1 MRKITAT
8 AVLGLVSY
16 KVFPAQ
22 MGGQKCVA
30 DFYAHLS
37 GKLPVTLIAA
47 KENRDVHNTPY
58 PVLPFL
64 YNHWLGFLN
73 IIYLYKLT
81 RIIKDRKI
89 DLLILEHSYF
99 GWLGLC
105 IRLTSKIPVIIRSHN
120 IESLRFRD
128 LQRPW
133 WRLYAWYEKRVYKRV
148 DHSFFITAEDKNWAI
163 AHWQLDKKKCSV
175 LTYGT
180 DIPPHSST
188 ESKVQNRQLLLHK
201 FSIDPSVRL
210 FFFNG
215 SLDYLP
221 NTDALRIII
230 SELIPLLLSVDFS
243 FRIIICGS
251 SLNEQWK
258 KVLKKNPNIIYAGFA
273 DDISI
278 YYKGADCFINPVT
291 LGSGIKIKLV
301 EALAYNQTAI
311 TTRSGAKGIDEKE
324 MGRKLVVIDDYDW
337 YAFAAAMIKTDT
349 AAGNTPES
357 FYTDFNWDAIIQKAL
372 LSLQH
377 NE

>member
-1 MRKITAT
+1 M
-8 AVLGLVSY
+8 
-16 KVFPAQ
+16 
-22 MGGQKCVA
+22 
-30 DFYAHLS
+30 
-37 GKLPVTLIAA
+37 
-47 KENRDVHNTPY
+47 HNTAY

-81 RIIKDRKI
+81 RIIKHSKI

-105 IRLTSKIPVIIRSHN
+105 IRFISKIPVIIRSHN

-133 WRLYAWYEKRVYKRV
+133 WRLYAWYEKRVHKRV
-148 DHSFFITAEDKNWAI
+148 DHSFFITENDKNWAI
-163 AHWQLDKKKCSV
+163 THWQLDEKKCSV

-180 DIPPHSST
+180 DISPTGST
-188 ESKVQNRQLLLHK
+188 ELKWQNRQRLLDK
-201 FSIDPSVRL
+201 FSIDPSTRL

-221 NTDALRIII
+221 NTDALRIIV
-230 SELIPLLLSVDFS
+230 SELIPPLLSVDFS
-243 FRIIICGS
+243 FRIFICGS
-251 SLNEQWK
+251 NLNEQWK
-258 KVLKKNPNIIYAGFA
+258 KVLKKQPNIIYAGFA
-273 DDISI
+273 GDISM
-278 YYKGADCFINPVT
+278 YYTGADCFINPVT

-311 TTRSGAKGIDEKE
+311 TTRSGAKGIDEIK
-324 MGRKLVVIDDYDW
+324 MGRKMVVIDDYNW

-349 AAGNTPES
+349 TDSITPLS
-357 FYTDFNWDAIIQKAL
+357 FYTDFNWDTIIHKAL